1 MPSSTSSSDMSG
13 LKAEAVYERPVP
25 VLGRSAL
32 MALLVTAMLMVAWEF
47 WVRSEGVTPSYRN
60 SDGQWV
66 EQRRRI
72 NQGAGD
78 GWVFTGSSRVLFN
91 TQLSVWERLDKR
103 RPVQLALEGTS
114 PVTVLEGLA
123 DDEDFTGKVIVGVA
137 PGLFFSGYELRR
149 RAIDRYQD
157 ETPTQ
162 WFGNRVSML
171 VEPYLAFYHNDFALP
186 AILRRQSLPARE
198 GVVFDLEVRK
208 LMDMERDRNS
218 RLWDR
223 LVYDEAYREL
233 AKKIWAQNWMPL
245 AELPPPVQEGLLESR
260 TKQLDRAVAATKA
273 LQAKG
278 AEVIFVQMPY
288 EGHYAVSEIDIAPRD
303 LTWDVLLEQTGA
315 LGLHFQDHE
324 EMQGYWLPEWS
335 HMSGAEADRFT
346 RALYELIE
354 RERSKRNA
362 GD

>member
-1 MPSSTSSSDMSG
+1 MSG
-13 LKAEAVYERPVP
+13 SKAEAVFERPVP
-25 VLGRSAL
+25 VLGRG
-32 MALLVTAMLMVAWEF
+32 ALLAILVAVVLMIAWES
-47 WVRSEGVTPSYRN
+47 WVRSQGVKPAYRN
-60 SDGQWV
+60 SDSQWA
-66 EQRRRI
+66 EQRRQI

-91 TQLSVWERLDKR
+91 TQLSIWERLDKR

-123 DDEDFTGKVIVGVA
+123 EDEDFTGKVIVGVA

-149 RAIDRYQD
+149 GAIDRYQN
-157 ETPTQ
+157 ESPTQ

-171 VEPYLAFYHNDFALP
+171 AEPYLAFYANDFALP

-208 LMDMERDRNS
+208 LSNMGADRNT
-218 RLWDR
+218 RMWDK
-223 LVYDEAYREL
+223 LVYDEPYREL
-233 AKKIWAQNWMPL
+233 AQKIWAQNWMPL
-245 AELPPPVQEGLLESR
+245 ADLPPPVQEGLLESR
-260 TKQLDRAVAATKA
+260 AKQLDRAVTATRM
-273 LQAKG
+273 LQAKE

-288 EGHYAVSEIDIAPRD
+288 EGHYAVAEIDIAPRD

-315 LGLHFQDHE
+315 LGLHFEDHE

-335 HMSGAEADRFT
+335 HMTGDEADRFT
-346 RALYELIE
+346 EAFYVLVQRELAA
-354 RERSKRNA
+354 RKAA
-362 GD
+362 GESP